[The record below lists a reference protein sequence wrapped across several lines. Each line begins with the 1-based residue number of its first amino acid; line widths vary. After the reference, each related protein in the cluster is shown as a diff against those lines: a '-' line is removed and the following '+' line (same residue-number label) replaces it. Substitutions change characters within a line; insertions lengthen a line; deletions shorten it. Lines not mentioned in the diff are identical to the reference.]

1 MECVL
6 KKTSQFK
13 ASFKLAKKRGLD
25 ISLLEDVVNKL
36 MTDKPLEEKYHNHQ
50 LVGNFKDVWECH
62 IQPDWLLLYL
72 NLMHVQVIIMELNA
86 ELQKNLFHP
95 FMKNQKSY

>member
-25 ISLLEDVVNKL
+25 ISLLEDVVILTNGFQKKTQKTPANEIEICKER
-36 MTDKPLEEKYHNHQ
+36 M
-50 LVGNFKDVWECH
+50 KDF
-62 IQPDWLLLYL
+62 LSRGT
-72 NLMHVQVIIMELNA
+72 
-86 ELQKNLFHP
+86 K
-95 FMKNQKSY
+95 K